1 MASLLPART
10 LADCL
15 ADGAPSA
22 RFPQSGIAGA
32 TLRRLRSR
40 VLRATSGRAGLGYAV
55 AKRTLD
61 IVVAGAALAFA
72 APVLALA
79 AAAIKLES
87 KGPVLF
93 RQTRIGKD
101 GQPFTMWKLRSM
113 YADAEARKAA
123 LAATSERTG
132 AFKLKHDPRITRVGR
147 LIRKASLDE
156 IPQLFNVL
164 DGTMSLVGP
173 RPPLP
178 DEVAAYSFVERGRLA
193 VKPGITCTWQVSG
206 RADLAFDRQVELD
219 LAYVQRPSLLTD
231 LGLLCR
237 TVPAV
242 LTARGAY

>member
-1 MASLLPART
+1 MASLLPAHT
-10 LADCL
+10 F
-15 ADGAPSA
+15 APAAGGSPRA
-22 RFPQSGIAGA
+22 RYLQSGIAGVA
-32 TLRRLRSR
+32 MRRLRSR
-40 VLRATSGRAGLGYAV
+40 VLRLTSARGGAVYACSKRA
-55 AKRTLD
+55 LD
-61 IVVAGAALAFA
+61 IVVSSAALAFT
-72 APVLALA
+72 APLLGLVAV
-79 AAAIKLES
+79 AIKLES

-93 RQTRIGKD
+93 SQTRIGKD
-101 GQPFTMWKLRSM
+101 GQPFTMWKFRSM

-132 AFKLKHDPRITRVGR
+132 AFKLKSDPRITRVGR

-164 DGTMSLVGP
+164 NGTMSLVGP

-219 LAYVQRPSLLTD
+219 LAYINRPSVLVD
-231 LGLLCR
+231 LGLLFR